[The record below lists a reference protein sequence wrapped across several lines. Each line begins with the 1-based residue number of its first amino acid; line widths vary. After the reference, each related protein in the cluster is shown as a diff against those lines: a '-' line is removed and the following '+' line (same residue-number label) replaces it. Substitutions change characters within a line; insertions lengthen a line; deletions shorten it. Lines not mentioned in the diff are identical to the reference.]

1 MEKCISY
8 ATSPADGDL
17 ANSLTCHGFFIAH
30 HRLPA
35 LTATFDVTRT
45 RLLDALRRPNRLA
58 GRNFYYNSSLYP
70 SGAYRPLPCTRGCHR
85 SLPLST
91 VDLTQDNFE
100 DVIQKNAV
108 VLVDFW
114 APWCGP
120 CRAFAPVY
128 EAASDLHPDVVFAK
142 VNTEDQ
148 QGLAAAFQI
157 RSIPTLMLFRD
168 QIVLFSQP
176 GSLPGAALD
185 EILTKARALDMDMV
199 RKEIAEQNST
209 A

>member
-1 MEKCISY
+1 
-8 ATSPADGDL
+8 
-17 ANSLTCHGFFIAH
+17 
-30 HRLPA
+30 
-35 LTATFDVTRT
+35 
-45 RLLDALRRPNRLA
+45 
-58 GRNFYYNSSLYP
+58 
-70 SGAYRPLPCTRGCHR
+70 
-85 SLPLST
+85 LST

-100 DVIQKNAV
+100 DVIQKNGM

-128 EAASDLHPDVVFAK
+128 EAASAQHPDVVFAK

-148 QGLAAAFQI
+148 EGLASAFQI

-185 EILTKARALDMDMV
+185 EILTKARALDMDQV
-199 RKEIAEQNST
+199 RKEIAEQET
-209 A
+209 ASS